1 MVLSDDTV
9 YALVVTDTNV
19 IREFLEK
26 YPPSIKPNPN
36 GGSFINF
43 PQELFEK
50 YTDLQMDFSE
60 SGALSYILNE
70 YNAGISLVKM
80 DGSGRFRNI
89 NITKNTD
96 STYKYELC
104 P

>member
-1 MVLSDDTV
+1 
-9 YALVVTDTNV
+9 
-19 IREFLEK
+19 
-26 YPPSIKPNPN
+26 
-36 GGSFINF
+36 
-43 PQELFEK
+43 
-50 YTDLQMDFSE
+50 MDFSE